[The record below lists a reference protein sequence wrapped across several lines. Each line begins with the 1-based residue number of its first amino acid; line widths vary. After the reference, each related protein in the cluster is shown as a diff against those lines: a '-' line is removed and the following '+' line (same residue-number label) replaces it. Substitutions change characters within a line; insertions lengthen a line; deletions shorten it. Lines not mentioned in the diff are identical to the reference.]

1 MKTFIASAVLALA
14 LLTSAASAAAPV
26 STVKSDPWMQVFI
39 DGCVVAPA
47 TPASIY
53 RTPEEMAS

>member
-14 LLTSAASAAAPV
+14 FLTSAASAAPV
-26 STVKSDPWMQVFI
+26 STVKSEPWMQVFI

-47 TPASIY
+47 TPA
-53 RTPEEMAS
+53 PV